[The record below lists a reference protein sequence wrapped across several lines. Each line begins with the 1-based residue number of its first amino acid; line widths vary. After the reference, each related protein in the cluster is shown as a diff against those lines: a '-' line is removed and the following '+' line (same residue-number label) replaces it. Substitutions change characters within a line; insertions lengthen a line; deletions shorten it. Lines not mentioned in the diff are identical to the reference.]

1 MASSYCTLGVVF
13 LYLIQL
19 NRWEAGYLFN
29 FILQSFRFELD
40 NQVETGEG
48 GGELKPLC
56 GCDVFN
62 C

>member
-40 NQVETGEG
+40 NQVEKG
-48 GGELKPLC
+48 GWELKPLG